1 MIKQTNSVQAKHAP
15 LLGLFLNGYEN
26 MRQKMDAP
34 CRRPLL
40 EIAPLVFGK
49 WYYAALA
56 KETILSPA
64 NLFALD
70 LQKDSD
76 AKIEYAYIMNTKAA
90 EEQSDLE
97 FTSEYHFSLMT
108 YSTQKHPLV
117 ADLQALISYCTPDRA
132 TDENG
137 MLLEEEKK
145 EILAQLSLRAE
156 FYLEYLT
163 RLAWL
168 HGLLVPMPSIHT
180 RRVQPASECDAFFAQ
195 PTADILFQ
203 LGESACTLASER
215 FIEAMDLEDGIA
227 PPDFFYHLLE
237 SNQEVDR
244 IFIDFYKRVDV
255 DIEEIWR
262 TPPEK
267 LNAEERSIVSSF
279 LFTGIMLDK
288 WFLTPMSVFFRFI
301 RPIAFTPMQF
311 YPLVNTLASL
321 ILMEHN
327 IGAELFTPPT
337 YYSLTALGK
346 ELFADPDIIDV
357 DKQQMPQTMPY
368 EQLQAAVLQEA
379 EAQEQE
385 LLFLTEVVPD
395 VLSLKISQSGDADLW
410 KIIEVGQDMDVNVLC
425 RDLCGAFALEDMAD
439 YLLSVPDRNGF
450 PLEYSANGSKRSLN
464 KANGKMLQELPL
476 SVGTTLLL
484 YPTHSRAAYLRLE
497 ILEKG
502 KGNPYLMYPRVT
514 EQSPKMIELEKM
526 DELF

>member
-15 LLGLFLNGYEN
+15 LLSLFLNGYEN
-26 MRQKMDAP
+26 MRQKMDVP

-90 EEQSDLE
+90 AEQSDLE
-97 FTSEYHFSLMT
+97 ITSEYNFSLVA
-108 YSTQKHPLV
+108 YSTEKHPLV
-117 ADLQALISYCTPDRA
+117 ADLQALIGYCTPDRA

-180 RRVQPASECDAFFAQ
+180 QRVQPASECDVFFAQ
-195 PTADILFQ
+195 STADILFQ

-244 IFIDFYKRVDV
+244 IFMDFYKRVDV

-327 IGAELFTPPT
+327 VGAELFTPPT

-439 YLLSVPDRNGF
+439 YLLSVPDQNGF

-476 SVGTTLLL
+476 SVGATLLL
-484 YPTHSRAAYLRLE
+484 YPTHSRAAYLKLE

-514 EQSPKMIELEKM
+514 EQSPKMIELEKI